1 MDVDRRSLAFPLLAA
16 PLLAASLLAA
26 LPARAAGMSGEERA
40 LLKRVEA
47 FRDAQRA
54 KDAKALAALCM
65 DELSYSHSDAH
76 VEDKA
81 TFVAN
86 ATSPKSKV
94 VFINYDDI
102 WVHALGDVAL
112 VRFHWTSE
120 SEIVADGKHTTAN
133 ISVLMVWVKRAGAWQ
148 LLGRSA
154 TKLA

>member
-1 MDVDRRSLAFPLLAA
+1 MELDRRHIAL
-16 PLLAASLLAA
+16 PLLAASLFAA
-26 LPARAAGMSGEERA
+26 LPAQAADPSAEDNA
-40 LLKRVEA
+40 VLKRVLA

-54 KDAKALAALCM
+54 RDATALAALCM

-86 ATSPKSKV
+86 ASNPKTKTI
-94 VFINYDDI
+94 FINFDDI
-102 WVHALGDVAL
+102 WVRALGDVAM

-120 SEIVADGKHTTAN
+120 SEAVADGKRSTAN
-133 ISVLMVWVKRAGAWQ
+133 ITVFMVWLQRGGVWR